1 MLIATAVSLCLKL
14 WPAVA
19 GGFGALYYLS
29 QHQPDQALTVLV
41 QGLGLSHVLHQTA
54 PPATAALKQP

>member
-1 MLIATAVSLCLKL
+1 MLLATLVPLALKL
-14 WPAVA
+14 WPAAAGVA
-19 GGFGALYYLS
+19 GAVYYLS

>member
-1 MLIATAVSLCLKL
+1 MIAVTVLGLVTKL